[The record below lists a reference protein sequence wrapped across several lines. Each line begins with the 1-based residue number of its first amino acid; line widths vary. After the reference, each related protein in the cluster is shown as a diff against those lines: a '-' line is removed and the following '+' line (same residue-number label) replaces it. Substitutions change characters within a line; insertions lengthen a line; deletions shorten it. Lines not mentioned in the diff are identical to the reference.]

1 MCCEAEFGLTCPFTS
16 QFQNTGARR
25 QRIEYLLPMAADG
38 EAGGV
43 RQEFK
48 VARNLVE
55 ATLLRLKD
63 MPSFRV

>member
-1 MCCEAEFGLTCPFTS
+1 MP
-16 QFQNTGARR
+16 GARR
-25 QRIEYLLPMAADG
+25 QRIEYLLPLAADG

-55 ATLLRLKD
+55 ATLVQLKD
-63 MPSFRV
+63 MPAFKVCSLQTLSAAPSPV